1 MTKREIFYEEKLKI
15 KRIKSL
21 KQKIKAEHIL
31 KKISKCV
38 TNNKILLMIIKN
50 TKVQYVNILL

>member
-1 MTKREIFYEEKLKI
+1 MKKSWI